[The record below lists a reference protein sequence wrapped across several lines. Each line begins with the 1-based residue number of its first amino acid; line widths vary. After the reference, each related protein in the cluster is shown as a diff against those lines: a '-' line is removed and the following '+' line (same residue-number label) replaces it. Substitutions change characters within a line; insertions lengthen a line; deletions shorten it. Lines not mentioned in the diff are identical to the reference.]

1 MALEVTWLGHATAL
15 VVLDGLRVLTDPALT
30 SRVAH
35 LRRHHAVDVSML
47 EPDVVLI
54 SHVHMDHLHVP
65 SLRLL
70 TRDPRRH
77 ITIVVPSG
85 AGRLVRRAGFA
96 HVRETAVGDV
106 QRFGTV
112 TIDTVPA
119 VHSGGRGPHS
129 PVRVEAVGYVV
140 SGVGGSVY
148 FAGDTDLFDAMANFA
163 GIDVAL
169 VPIGGWGAS
178 VGPGHLDALSAV
190 DATRLLDPRAVLPV
204 HWGTYSPITA
214 RPGRPAWLARPA
226 EQFGAHLAAAGL
238 DGRLRLLEPGGRLLL
253 PATSDKEAGR

>member
-15 VVLDGLRVLTDPALT
+15 VVVDGLRVLTDPALT
-30 SRVAH
+30 PRVAH
-35 LRRHHAVDVSML
+35 LRRHHLVDMATL

-70 TRDPRRH
+70 TRDQRH
-77 ITIVVPSG
+77 GTTIVVPAGS
-85 AGRLVRRAGFA
+85 GRLVRRAGFA
-96 HVRETAVGDV
+96 DVRETMVGDIL
-106 QRFGTV
+106 RFGSV
-112 TIDTVPA
+112 SVDTVPA
-119 VHSGGRGPHS
+119 VHSGARGPHS
-129 PVRVEAVGYVV
+129 RVKVEAVGYVI

-169 VPIGGWGAS
+169 VPIGGWGAD

-204 HWGTYSPITA
+204 HWGTYSPIGVRRG
-214 RPGRPAWLARPA
+214 RPGWLARPA

-238 DGRLRLLEPGGRLLL
+238 DERLRLLEPGGRLLL
-253 PATSDKEAGR
+253 PSTSGEGTAR